1 MSVDTWRDYLVRRGL
16 VVGLAG
22 SSGVEFICGAR
33 RLRYAV
39 YVLIVYIII

>member
-33 RLRYAV
+33 RNESFSRGECAW
-39 YVLIVYIII
+39 

>member
-33 RLRYAV
+33 LMNLFPEESVRGD
-39 YVLIVYIII
+39 